1 MSIPTVRRAF
11 GSIAKQRTLQ
21 SVRGLLQ
28 IQTLGLLLRIAISF
42 ILLPLDNAILFATC
56 LVGHFSVFL
65 SHSNPVHRRQ
75 AARRD
80 VHFYPKT
87 IFITG
92 IDTPYGLALARCL
105 YYHGHRVVG
114 ADITDLP
121 FASGEGMS
129 KTLAAYYRIP
139 RSHYVSR
146 LLDIIQ
152 REKADIWIP
161 CSSRAS
167 VLEDAMA
174 KQAIESRTACKC
186 IHLDTELVN
195 QFSDTESFTQ
205 YLVEKKLPVVE
216 NYQVQSR
223 DSIHKILHR
232 SPSKVYHMRRP
243 DLAVSDNKVVTLPKR
258 TLSMTYTEVSEIQI
272 SKDRP
277 WVLQQQARLGEFFAE
292 LLLVSGQ
299 VKAIKIRPADNQPWG
314 HSRLDEGLALAI
326 HRLMD
331 RFAFKGGHRMTGH
344 LCLRLMV
351 DEEFDA
357 NNVRYVTHIAGCTQG
372 TTAVRHLLEEPSPSL
387 IDGYLAVLSS
397 QPDDT
402 SADLDRKRMQ
412 ARASISAVSRSKF
425 TFYKTLKQCDVRRVL
440 PSLYPVAQ
448 QLDHLVSQGSDL
460 LLFWKDPRFSVLDP
474 LPWWW
479 NAHIYQPLKGLEV
492 TTEIGAQATAT
503 STWTTGG
510 SSATSAISG
519 AANAPVNGNIY
530 LHRISDPRMT
540 PAAIANLCIFWSFF
554 GESNLP
560 AVALASTLWDYGNL
574 SQSRSTY
581 EVLKFTYWKGLLDKG
596 SRTFPCDDGP
606 TTGKL
611 VIKYLC
617 DRKQPVVFDIQKEA
631 VDQGLR
637 VEQTNTG
644 TELRRPLGRFNG
656 FNRWRLMLLSA
667 GGIRTDVDIENV
679 VILGI

>member
-11 GSIAKQRTLQ
+11 GSIPKQRTLQ
-21 SVRGLLQ
+21 SIRGLLQ

-129 KTLAAYYRIP
+129 KTLATYYRIP

-205 YLVEKKLPVVE
+205 YLVEKELPVVE

-460 LLFWKDPRFSVLDP
+460 LLFWKDPRFTVLDP

-492 TTEIGAQATAT
+492 
-503 STWTTGG
+503 
-510 SSATSAISG
+510 
-519 AANAPVNGNIY
+519 V
-530 LHRISDPRMT
+530 
-540 PAAIANLCIFWSFF
+540 
-554 GESNLP
+554 
-560 AVALASTLWDYGNL
+560 L
-574 SQSRSTY
+574 S
-581 EVLKFTYWKGLLDKG
+581 
-596 SRTFPCDDGP
+596 
-606 TTGKL
+606 
-611 VIKYLC
+611 
-617 DRKQPVVFDIQKEA
+617 
-631 VDQGLR
+631 
-637 VEQTNTG
+637 
-644 TELRRPLGRFNG
+644 RRDVK
-656 FNRWRLMLLSA
+656 RL
-667 GGIRTDVDIENV
+667 
-679 VILGI
+679 

>member
-11 GSIAKQRTLQ
+11 GSIPKQRTLQ
-21 SVRGLLQ
+21 SVRGLFQ
-28 IQTLGLLLRIAISF
+28 IQILALLLRIAISI
-42 ILLPLDNAILFATC
+42 ILLPLDNTILFATC
-56 LVGHFSVFL
+56 LLGHFSVFL

-80 VHFYPKT
+80 VQFYPKT
-87 IFITG
+87 ILISG

-114 ADITDLP
+114 ADITEFP

-129 KTLAAYYRIP
+129 KTLATFYRIP

-174 KQAIESRTACKC
+174 KQVIESRTACRC
-186 IHLDTELVN
+186 IHLDTELAN
-195 QFSDTESFTQ
+195 RFSDTESFTQ
-205 YLVEKKLPVVE
+205 YLVEKELPVVE

-223 DSIHKILHR
+223 DSVHKILHR
-232 SPSKVYHMRRP
+232 SPSKVYHMRRS
-243 DLAVSDNKVVTLPKR
+243 DVAVNDKKVVVLPKR
-258 TLSMTYTEVSEIQI
+258 TLSMTYSEVSEIQI

-292 LLLVSGQ
+292 LLLVGGQ

-314 HSRLDEGLALAI
+314 HSRLDEGLAWAI

-331 RFAFKGGHRMTGH
+331 RFALKGGHRMTGH
-344 LCLRLMV
+344 LCLQLLV

-372 TTAVRHLLEEPSPSL
+372 TNSVKRLLQEPSPSL

-402 SADLDRKRMQ
+402 STDLARKRIQ
-412 ARASISAVSRSKF
+412 ARASISTISQRQFS
-425 TFYKTLKQCDVRRVL
+425 FYETLKQCDVRRVL

-448 QLDHLVSQGSDL
+448 QLDHLVGQAGDL

-479 NAHIYQPLKGLEV
+479 NAHIYQPLKELELV
-492 TTEIGAQATAT
+492 
-503 STWTTGG
+503 
-510 SSATSAISG
+510 
-519 AANAPVNGNIY
+519 
-530 LHRISDPRMT
+530 
-540 PAAIANLCIFWSFF
+540 
-554 GESNLP
+554 
-560 AVALASTLWDYGNL
+560 L
-574 SQSRSTY
+574 S
-581 EVLKFTYWKGLLDKG
+581 
-596 SRTFPCDDGP
+596 
-606 TTGKL
+606 
-611 VIKYLC
+611 
-617 DRKQPVVFDIQKEA
+617 RKDVK
-631 VDQGLR
+631 
-637 VEQTNTG
+637 
-644 TELRRPLGRFNG
+644 
-656 FNRWRLMLLSA
+656 RL
-667 GGIRTDVDIENV
+667 
-679 VILGI
+679 

>member
-1 MSIPTVRRAF
+1 MSVPTVRRAL
-11 GSIAKQRTLQ
+11 GSIPKRRTLQ

-28 IQTLGLLLRIAISF
+28 IQVLALLLRVAISV
-42 ILLPLDNAILFATC
+42 ILLPLDNAILFTTC
-56 LVGHFSVFL
+56 LVGHFYVFL

-80 VHFYPKT
+80 VQFYPKT

-114 ADITDLP
+114 ADITGLP
-121 FASGEGMS
+121 FASGAGMS
-129 KTLAAYYRIP
+129 KTLATFYRIP

-152 REKADIWIP
+152 REKVDIWIP

-167 VLEDAMA
+167 VLEDAIA

-186 IHLDTELVN
+186 IHLDTEWVN
-195 QFSDTESFTQ
+195 RFSDTESFTQ
-205 YLVEKKLPVVE
+205 YLVEKELPVVE
-216 NYQVQSR
+216 NHRVQSR
-223 DSIHKILHR
+223 DSVHKILHR

-243 DLAVSDNKVVTLPKR
+243 DIAAVSDNKIVILPKR

-292 LLLVSGQ
+292 MLLVGGQ
-299 VKAIKIRPADNQPWG
+299 VKAIKIRPAKSQPWG

-331 RFAFKGGHRMTGH
+331 RFALKGGHRMSGH

-372 TTAVRHLLEEPSPSL
+372 TGAVKHLLETPSSSL

-397 QPDDT
+397 QADDT
-402 SADLDRKRMQ
+402 SGDLDRKRMQ
-412 ARASISAVSRSKF
+412 ARASISAVSRRQFS
-425 TFYKTLKQCDVRRVL
+425 FYETLKQCDVRRVL

-448 QLDHLVSQGSDL
+448 QFDNFISQASDL
-460 LLFWKDPRFSVLDP
+460 LLFWKEPRFSVLDP

-479 NAHIYQPLKGLEV
+479 NAHIYQPLKELEIV
-492 TTEIGAQATAT
+492 
-503 STWTTGG
+503 
-510 SSATSAISG
+510 
-519 AANAPVNGNIY
+519 
-530 LHRISDPRMT
+530 
-540 PAAIANLCIFWSFF
+540 
-554 GESNLP
+554 
-560 AVALASTLWDYGNL
+560 L
-574 SQSRSTY
+574 SI
-581 EVLKFTYWKGLLDKG
+581 KHDK
-596 SRTFPCDDGP
+596 
-606 TTGKL
+606 KL
-611 VIKYLC
+611 
-617 DRKQPVVFDIQKEA
+617 
-631 VDQGLR
+631 
-637 VEQTNTG
+637 
-644 TELRRPLGRFNG
+644 
-656 FNRWRLMLLSA
+656 
-667 GGIRTDVDIENV
+667 
-679 VILGI
+679 